1 MVVRQARPAIDQH
14 GTAPQ
19 HRPEP
24 LAVTGH
30 ENGFQLTEGGGL
42 HLLGTGPGGG
52 LRGREQ
58 PDEDHFPSFFDGRGA
73 EVAASSTTRRR

>member
-1 MVVRQARPAIDQH
+1 MVVRQARPAIDQR
-14 GTAPQ
+14 GTTPQ
-19 HRPEP
+19 HRLEP
-24 LAVTGH
+24 LTVTGD
-30 ENGFQLTEGGGL
+30 EDGLQLTEGGGL

-58 PDEDHFPSFFDGRGA
+58 PDEDHFSSFSGGRGA